1 MDTKVIPLS
10 ELQADTEGILSQCYD
25 SGQSL
30 VVELPNHGLVSIRPV
45 ESDDDLIDH
54 NPAFRALL
62 EKSLASGREPFPFVE
77 PEESAL
83 LSRID
88 RGRLAGPWTPGGRVS
103 RRGR

>member
-10 ELQADTEGILSQCYD
+10 DLQADTEGILSRCCD

-45 ESDDDLIDH
+45 ESDDDLANDLIEN

-62 EKSLASGREPFPFVE
+62 EKSLASGRKPFPFAASKE
-77 PEESAL
+77 
-83 LSRID
+83 
-88 RGRLAGPWTPGGRVS
+88 
-103 RRGR
+103 

>member
-10 ELQADTEGILSQCYD
+10 ELQSDTEGILSRCYD

-45 ESDDDLIDH
+45 ESDDDLANDLIEH

-77 PEESAL
+77 PEE
-83 LSRID
+83 
-88 RGRLAGPWTPGGRVS
+88 
-103 RRGR
+103 